1 MCLMPQVI
9 GGVGGIIRERS
20 PLGHGL
26 ATGPSRA
33 APPSPTLTTCVEA
46 GGGLLVG
53 LAGAVGPEGH
63 PDKFHGPQHARNA
76 AHLLAS
82 SSAPI

>member
-1 MCLMPQVI
+1 MCLMPRVI
-9 GGVGGIIRERS
+9 GGVGGIVGERS

-53 LAGAVGPEGH
+53 LAGAVGPGGQQ
-63 PDKFHGPQHARNA
+63 DKFHGPRRARGA
-76 AHLLAS
+76 AHHLAS